1 RSARH
6 PDLHSFPTRRSSDLR
21 NDFQF
26 LIENTVNA
34 SMGASSPT
42 TFNAG
47 RLGFAQTV
55 GNLDLV
61 RPVTFP
67 AVKAM
72 SLVLGGEF
80 RLETY
85 RIEAGDEPSWLLGPD
100 STTSGQPKLAGAQGF
115 PGFQPSNEINR
126 PRTSIGGY
134 AGLESQLSNRVTL
147 DLGGRYENY
156 SDFGSTVTG
165 KVAAR

>member
-1 RSARH
+1 DFSLTH
-6 PDLHSFPTRRSSDLR
+6 GR

-26 LIENTVNA
+26 LIENTLNA
-34 SMGASSPT
+34 SLGASSPT

-47 RLGFAQTV
+47 QLGFAQTV

-61 RPVTFP
+61 RPVTLP
-67 AVKAM
+67 GVKAM

-85 RIEAGDEPSWLLGPD
+85 RIEAGDEPSWLLGSD
-100 STTSGQPKLAGAQGF
+100 STPGGQPKLAGAQGF
-115 PGFQPSNEINR
+115 AGFQPSNEVNR
-126 PRTSIGGY
+126 PRTSIGGC
-134 AGLESQLSNRVTL
+134 AGLESQLSNPVTP
-147 DLGGRYENY
+147 DLGGRDENY

-165 KVAAR
+165 KVAARLEVVPGLALR

>member
-1 RSARH
+1 MFLLCFFFFQAEDGIRDKLVTGVQTCALPICFLPLINTGITDRSVSAGVRGTTNGWDV
-6 PDLHSFPTRRSSDLR
+6 DLSLTHGR

-85 RIEAGDEPSWLLGPD
+85 RIEAGDEPSWLLGPG

-115 PGFQPSNEINR
+115 PGFQAS
-126 PRTSIGGY
+126 
-134 AGLESQLSNRVTL
+134 
-147 DLGGRYENY
+147 
-156 SDFGSTVTG
+156 
-165 KVAAR
+165 

>member
-1 RSARH
+1 
-6 PDLHSFPTRRSSDLR
+6 
-21 NDFQF
+21 
-26 LIENTVNA
+26 
-34 SMGASSPT
+34 
-42 TFNAG
+42 
-47 RLGFAQTV
+47 
-55 GNLDLV
+55 
-61 RPVTFP
+61 
-67 AVKAM
+67 M

-134 AGLESQLSNRVTL
+134 GGLQSPPRNRVGL
-147 DLGGRYENY
+147 GLGGRYENY
-156 SDFGSTVTG
+156 SDFGSTVAG
-165 KVAAR
+165 EGAGGVELVPGLA